1 MILHRKNNILD
12 NKSNIKEGSVFDFY
26 QKKMED
32 KIQYCFINKIHL
44 IYDVNLNKLI
54 EKIKLII
61 YEN

>member
-1 MILHRKNNILD
+1 MLD

-26 QKKMED
+26 QKKMEE
-32 KIQYCFINKIHL
+32 KIQYCFINKIH
-44 IYDVNLNKLI
+44 ITYYVNLNKLI